1 MSETKRA
8 RRPNPGRDVHKAQR
22 REELLDAA
30 VRTIRRVGPA
40 ASMEDIAAEAGIT
53 KPILYRY
60 FGDRG
65 GLTAGVAER
74 FAGELM
80 ARLRAAL
87 ASSAPPRDLVAATID
102 AYLAFVEADPELYRF
117 LIRGAAV
124 ADPSSHA
131 TLSSFVRQVG
141 QEVAV
146 VLGEQLRAAG
156 RDSGAAEPWAYGIVG
171 MVHQAGDWWVQRRTM
186 PRARLVE
193 YLTSLL
199 WSGVF
204 STELV
209 TDSMDALAAPPGLTG
224 DDASDA
230 NLRVVQ

>member
-1 MSETKRA
+1 M
-8 RRPNPGRDVHKAQR
+8 D
-22 REELLDAA
+22 
-30 VRTIRRVGPA
+30 
-40 ASMEDIAAEAGIT
+40 DIAAEAGIT

-60 FGDRG
+60 FGDRS
-65 GLTAGVAER
+65 GLTAGVAGR

-80 ARLRAAL
+80 TRLRAAL
-87 ASSAPPRDLVAATID
+87 ATPAPPRDIVAATID
-102 AYLAFVEADPELYRF
+102 AYLTFVEADPELYRF
-117 LIRGAAV
+117 LIQGAAV
-124 ADPSSHA
+124 ADPGSHA
-131 TLSSFVRQVG
+131 TLSSFVRHVG

-204 STELV
+204 N
-209 TDSMDALAAPPGLTG
+209 TDMLAAPI
-224 DDASDA
+224 DASADA
-230 NLRVVQ
+230 PVRDQDVAETSLRAIR